1 MNHEIKGKVIA
12 FKNIVVKDSTV
23 ATTATVNNTSI
34 TAVDEESLVLELA
47 DKINFFRAG
56 SNITSKVTI
65 LGTVGSATRF
75 EADRIY
81 VDKLR
86 VREEITTG
94 NNELKGN
101 YYEYDVYIGK
111 VFYTR

>member
-1 MNHEIKGKVIA
+1 M
-12 FKNIVVKDSTV
+12 
-23 ATTATVNNTSI
+23 
-34 TAVDEESLVLELA
+34 A
-47 DKINFFRAG
+47 DKISFFRAG
-56 SNITSKVTI
+56 SNITSKITI
-65 LGTVGSATRF
+65 VEITGTSRSDS
-75 EADRIY
+75 DRYY